1 MVSVASDAALHSTNT
16 TWFKN
21 QRECNQLLHTKQQSP
36 ARAVVIDIEMFYSS
50 TIFVEYFFAEHVY
63 YFSIVKS
70 IYCATLSS
78 EHMSIYKRIW

>member
-1 MVSVASDAALHSTNT
+1 MS
-16 TWFKN
+16 FKKPVKG
-21 QRECNQLLHTKQQSP
+21 H
-36 ARAVVIDIEMFYSS
+36 
-50 TIFVEYFFAEHVY
+50 IFVEYFFAEHVY